1 MRMMNILMGMVA
13 LCAAMPT
20 SAQHHK
26 TRSHAKTA
34 PVGKPEPLRVAAIS
48 LTDEDGTVLT
58 LKDAAGVKLETV
70 KVPLTVCR
78 KDHLG
83 RLLPGM
89 DVSLVVERKAGAD
102 GKRVRYVRPERLRSW
117 CS

>member
-1 MRMMNILMGMVA
+1 MRIIHILMGMVA
-13 LCAAMPT
+13 LCAAMPA
-20 SAQHHK
+20 SGQHK
-26 TRSHAKTA
+26 ARSHAKTA
-34 PVGKPEPLRVAAIS
+34 PAGKPEPLRVAAIS

-58 LKDAAGVKLETV
+58 LKDATGTKLEPT
-70 KVPLTVCR
+70 KVPLEICR

-89 DVSLVVERKAGAD
+89 DVSVIVERKTGAD

-117 CS
+117 CN